1 MSSARKAL
9 LVAVLF
15 LSSGLLHSLAGQTV
29 EIAGNASLGAVISDE
44 GNPST
49 TGGVGA
55 SLGWPVN
62 SKHKLQFD
70 YDFAA
75 VRFPFDSHFL
85 TASYVLQ
92 GKPSRVRPFFQIG
105 AGVEI
110 QKFDHPS
117 FLPRGFPFDNTR
129 TNLALVFGGGA
140 SIDVG
145 ERFFIRPELRSYA
158 VFGPAL
164 FVLPMLTVGARF

>member
-1 MSSARKAL
+1 
-9 LVAVLF
+9 V
-15 LSSGLLHSLAGQTV
+15 AGQTV

-105 AGVEI
+105 GGVEI

-117 FLPRGFPFDNTR
+117 FLPHGFPFDNTR

-145 ERFFIRPELRSYA
+145 KRFFIRPELRSYA

>member
-1 MSSARKAL
+1 MSNARKAP
-9 LVAVLF
+9 LVAALF
-15 LSSGLLHSLAGQTV
+15 LSTGFFYSLAGQTV

-55 SLGWPVN
+55 SVGWPVN
-62 SKHKLQFD
+62 SNHKLQFD
-70 YDFAA
+70 YNFAA

-92 GKPSRVRPFFQIG
+92 GKSPGVRPFFQIG

-110 QKFDHPS
+110 QKFDDPP
-117 FLPRGFPFDNTR
+117 FLPPGFPFDNSKA
-129 TNLALVFGGGA
+129 NLALVFGGGA
-140 SIDVG
+140 SIDLG
-145 ERFFIRPELRSYA
+145 KHFFIRPELRSYA
-158 VFGPAL
+158 VFGPAVFL
-164 FVLPMLTVGARF
+164 LPMLTVGARF